1 MLRAMDDGRS
11 APRFVAESV
20 APRDKRAEENTLVGE
35 LSVVREPAPAGAG
48 AFDRRASRVRW
59 LLCALLL
66 IGCGVQYRHLSYFY
80 DGIYMASGLDDAYIS
95 FRYARNLVD
104 WGELAF
110 NPGEVRVAG
119 YSNPL
124 HVLLSAGLYRLVG
137 EDSLYAAVAVISA
150 LAAGAALW
158 LVHARLSRQSGER
171 IAAVAALA
179 FATSPSIWLHTTS
192 GLETGLVL
200 SAQSAAWI
208 LSRHMVRQTP
218 PAPASLAAYGI
229 SIAVLT
235 ALRIDGFVLPAILA
249 AYFLIQG
256 RPRLALSTVL
266 TVGAVFGSLVLFYYA
281 YYGDPLPNTVY
292 AKTSG
297 TLTERIVFALPIL
310 PDIAAREGMWP
321 AIFGMVL
328 GPVIAFKAVRSSL
341 AQRSVLRFARALP
354 LECVVLLGLF
364 GYYLLVG
371 GDVFYERFLL
381 LAFPV
386 GATCLIEGMHTLRAP
401 TRWQWVA
408 FGAIA
413 LCPLAALAAD
423 NRFTWVDDKYDAW
436 IVLGRFLGQ
445 RHPGASMAIDAAGKI
460 PYFSKLRSL
469 DMLGLS
475 DRHIAREPPREGVNR
490 VPGHNKFD
498 PDYVLGTRPD
508 LIVAWIE
515 KDGDLA
521 WGMDRAKW
529 SAAGYRIKYLVS
541 SVPRSDPRDEVID
554 VGAQDAPD
562 VRTLVEKGYLHAVL
576 AR

>member
-1 MLRAMDDGRS
+1 MDEGRFAS
-11 APRFVAESV
+11 PFVAENL
-20 APRDKRAEENTLVGE
+20 APEGE
-35 LSVVREPAPAGAG
+35 LSAVSQRAPGGAG
-48 AFDRRASRVRW
+48 AIDRRAARVRW
-59 LLCALLL
+59 LLCAVLL
-66 IGCGVQYRHLSYFY
+66 IGCTVQYRHLSYFY
-80 DGIYMASGLDDAYIS
+80 DGIYMAWGLDDAYIS

-104 WGELAF
+104 WGELSF

-137 EDSLYAAVAVISA
+137 EDALYAAVAVISA

-158 LVHARLSRQSGER
+158 LVHDRLRRQSGDL
-171 IAAVAALA
+171 IAAIAALA
-179 FATSPSIWLHTTS
+179 FASSPSIWLHTTS

-208 LSRHMVRQTP
+208 LSRNMVRRAP
-218 PAPASLAAYGI
+218 PAWTSLAGYLV

-249 AYFLIQG
+249 AYFVVQG

-266 TVGAVFGSLVLFYYA
+266 TIGAVFGSLALFYYG

-292 AKTSG
+292 AKASG
-297 TLTERIVFALPIL
+297 TLTQRMVFALPFL

-321 AIFGMVL
+321 AIFGILL
-328 GPVIAFKAVRSSL
+328 GPVIAFKAVRSSP
-341 AQRSVLRFARALP
+341 APRAVLRFARALP
-354 LECVVLLGLF
+354 LECVVLVGLF

-371 GDVFYERFLL
+371 GDVFYERFLI

-386 GATCLIEGMHTLRAP
+386 GAACLLEGMQALRTRP
-401 TRWQWVA
+401 RWQWVV

-413 LCPLAALAAD
+413 LCPLATLAAD
-423 NRFTWVDDKYDAW
+423 DRFTWVDDKYDAW
-436 IVLGRFLGQ
+436 IVLGRFLGE

-475 DRHIAREPPREGVNR
+475 DRHIAREPPREGANR

-529 SAAGYRIKYLVS
+529 RAAGYRIKYLLS
-541 SVPRSDPRDEVID
+541 SVPRSDPREEVLD

-562 VRTLVEKGYLHAVL
+562 VRGLIDKGYLHAVL